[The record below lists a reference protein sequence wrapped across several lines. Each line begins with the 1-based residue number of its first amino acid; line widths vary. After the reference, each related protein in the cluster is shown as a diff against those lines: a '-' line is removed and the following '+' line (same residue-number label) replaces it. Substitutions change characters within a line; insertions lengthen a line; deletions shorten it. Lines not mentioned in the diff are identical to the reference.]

1 MIRYTTYGTNCINS
15 FEEFGITIEQYNS
28 LDLTDVQRETLNLRF
43 GLGPYGFLPMTWTEI
58 SKIRNV
64 SSPNVRATFIRGC
77 EKIFEQLHSI
87 ERAVYKSIENDLM
100 DVCISLS
107 NYKALS
113 NNYIFYGY
121 YKK

>member
-1 MIRYTTYGTNCINS
+1 MIHYTTYGKNCINS

-28 LDLTDVQRETLNLRF
+28 LDLPDLQRETINLRF
-43 GLGPYGFLPMTWTEI
+43 GLGPYGFLPMTCIEI

-64 SSPNVRATFIRGC
+64 TRPSVRSAFIRGC
-77 EKIFEQLHSI
+77 EKIFEQLDSI
-87 ERAVYKSIENDLM
+87 ERAVYQSIENDLM